1 MAGRELEHD
10 HDVSISVGVDAP
22 GVLEATRRMS
32 AMCEAWG
39 ISVLSVREGADED
52 EEEEE
57 AVADGADADGKPR
70 EDEEDEERG
79 GIVFT
84 QAEESGAFAKDGR
97 TPPSY
102 QKVFAEPSQKTKRR
116 RSLGLLRLRVAAEG
130 T

>member
-1 MAGRELEHD
+1 MAGCELEHD

-57 AVADGADADGKPR
+57 AVADGADADGEPR
-70 EDEEDEERG
+70 EGEEDEERG

-84 QAEESGAFAKDGR
+84 QAEESGAFAKGER

-102 QKVFAEPSQKTKRR
+102 QKVFAESSQKTKRR
-116 RSLGLLRLRVAAEG
+116 RSLGLLRPRVAAEG